1 MFCGQR
7 GLAQPERASYR
18 RHMKKLSLAL
28 IVITATLIRQASA
41 QDVALLDERVKQLI
55 GKIENLEEANAGQKK
70 QIESLVK
77 EIQSLREHQQ
87 SVPTTGFASTEDLRD
102 LVKKVQDIEEKRRS
116 DRAFLEKE
124 FDRLAKAAGSKT
136 TTPKQTPRDPK
147 PPENQTALPEKGVDH
162 VVASGDTLS
171 TIAAAYSKELN
182 AKITT
187 ALILKANPTL
197 KPERMRVGQKILIPI
212 PEK

>member
-1 MFCGQR
+1 MVM
-7 GLAQPERASYR
+7 A
-18 RHMKKLSLAL
+18 
-28 IVITATLIRQASA
+28 VTAILPARA
-41 QDVALLDERVKQLI
+41 QDVALLDERVKQLL
-55 GKIENLEEANAGQKK
+55 GKIENLEEANSGQKK
-70 QIESLVK
+70 QMEALVK

-87 SVPTTGFASTEDLRD
+87 SVPTTGFASSDDLRD
-102 LVKKVQDIEEKRRS
+102 LTRKVQEIEEKRKS

-124 FDRLAKAAGSKT
+124 FDRLAKAAGARTSS
-136 TTPKQTPRDPK
+136 PKNKERDPK
-147 PPENQTALPEKGVDH
+147 PTANATPLPGKGVEH
-162 VVASGDTLS
+162 VIASGDTIS

-197 KPERMRVGQKILIPI
+197 KPEKMKVGQTILIPV